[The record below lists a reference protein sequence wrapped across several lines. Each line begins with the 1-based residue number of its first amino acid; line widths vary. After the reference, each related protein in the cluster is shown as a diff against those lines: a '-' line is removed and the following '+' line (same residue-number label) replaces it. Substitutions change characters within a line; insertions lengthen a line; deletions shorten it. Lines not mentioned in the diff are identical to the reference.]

1 MDFRRVLLQLTLIL
15 CAGSTLPA
23 QDSADP
29 AKKTAGPDLSGS
41 QQQIFRDYD
50 RFEKSLFDVA
60 EQVRRKDPERAE
72 LLYRARSQSQE
83 QNILDEMETISEL
96 LRTRDATGATASP
109 QFGPAVDRQKE
120 LVARLEGM
128 LRLLQSLDERE
139 RITAEITRLQELLK
153 DTNRLIARQKD
164 VRAETQRGKQNES
177 SKEAQQRVAEEAER
191 LQEKIR
197 TQDQERGQP
206 LNSGEK
212 QPGAESSPEKGKS
225 LEKSPDKNGEKN
237 GEKNPQGGE
246 KSDSESGGDQKQDKS
261 SPQSREQGGAK
272 PGQKSQ
278 GQQGQQN
285 QGKDQQSGQSPSPG
299 AQSEPQKDSQKT
311 PGREQLEQARR
322 EMQQAI
328 DELEKQNREK
338 ALDKQEEAVSRLEEM
353 KAKLEEILRQL
364 REDEKESYL
373 TLLEARFQNMLKR
386 QQQVNSETIR
396 LDKVALADRAQQN
409 WSVQADN
416 TRKAQGDNALEAD
429 KALHLLREE
438 GSSVAFP
445 EAVQQMRDNMNVV
458 VGRLSRQNTDQIT
471 QTVEAMI
478 VSTLEEMITAL
489 RQELQK
495 KQDQQQGQ
503 PGQPGQPQD
512 PALVNQLAELRL
524 IRSLQSQ
531 IHTLT
536 KQIGTEVD
544 NDGRVDPDQASLIRD
559 LQRRQERIQEATY
572 DLSVGRN
579 K

>member
-1 MDFRRVLLQLTLIL
+1 MDFRLALLLLSLIL
-15 CAGSTLPA
+15 GETGVLRAQAPSPA
-23 QDSADP
+23 SKP
-29 AKKTAGPDLSGS
+29 APGIDLSGS
-41 QQQIFRDYD
+41 QQQIFRDYE

-83 QNILDEMETISEL
+83 QNILSEMETVSEL
-96 LRTRDATGATASP
+96 LRARDAAGTAVSP

-120 LVARLEGM
+120 VLARLEGM

-139 RITAEITRLQELLK
+139 RISAEIARIQELLK
-153 DTNRLIARQKD
+153 DTNHLIARQKD
-164 VRAETQRGKQNES
+164 VRAETQRGKQTS
-177 SKEAQQRVAEEAER
+177 PSKEAQKRVAEEAER
-191 LQEKIR
+191 LEEKIGK
-197 TQDQERGQP
+197 QDQERGQQ
-206 LNSGEK
+206 SG
-212 QPGAESSPEKGKS
+212 S
-225 LEKSPDKNGEKN
+225 
-237 GEKNPQGGE
+237 E
-246 KSDSESGGDQKQDKS
+246 KSDGKQNAGPGDQKSDGKKDPTEQPGKPRGDSKQNDDQKPGKSS
-261 SPQSREQGGAK
+261 SPQQEQDSQPSQPGQQEQG
-272 PGQKSQ
+272 QQSQ
-278 GQQGQQN
+278 GQQE
-285 QGKDQQSGQSPSPG
+285 QGKGKQSNQSPSQSQ
-299 AQSEPQKDSQKT
+299 QSEPQKDSQKT

-338 ALDKQEEAVSRLEEM
+338 ALDEQEEAVTRLEEM

-386 QQQVNSETIR
+386 QQQVNADTIR
-396 LDKVALADRAQQN
+396 LDKVPLSDRAQQN
-409 WSVQADN
+409 WSTQTDK
-416 TRKAQGDNALEAD
+416 TRKAQNDNALEAD
-429 KALHLLREE
+429 KALHLLQEE

-458 VGRLSRQNTDQIT
+458 VDRLSRQNTDQIT
-471 QTVEAMI
+471 QTVESMI

-495 KQDQQQGQ
+495 KQEQQQGQ
-503 PGQPGQPQD
+503 PGQQGEPQD
-512 PALVNQLAELRL
+512 PALVNQLAELKL

-531 IHTLT
+531 INTLT
-536 KQIGTEVD
+536 RQIGTKVD
-544 NDGRVDPDQASLIRD
+544 ADGNVDPDQVSLIRD

-579 K
+579 Q